1 MNPIKTIEV
10 DNLKYQLNDE
20 NKTAGVAGYVK
31 APEEIFI
38 PRSII
43 YESQEY
49 RVTEILKR
57 SFYRSL
63 KLKYVK
69 FADDSEI
76 QIIGKK
82 SFYQTSLQTISIPTQ
97 LKKICEKAFGKCI
110 SLTSVE
116 IPDNSELQSIGRK
129 AFYKTEIE
137 CFTIPSKLVEL
148 GENWFTDTVKLKQI
162 NIMPNNPNFTLYDDK
177 FVLGKSNPQNENFDV
192 LIFANRDLK
201 TALVPNFIRII
212 GNYSFGRCENLENVE
227 FSDDSE
233 LRIIC
238 ENAFSLSE
246 IKSITIPPKL
256 IELKDGW
263 KYRAE
268 SLKSVYI
275 SAKNTNFKMYDD
287 KFILGKSNPENEI
300 FDILVYS
307 KNDVKTAVIPE
318 FIRIISAGAFID
330 CWSLDS
336 VTFKEKC
343 QLESIKKF
351 AFSNTKIKEISIPST
366 VKEIGKKAFLN
377 CNNLTVVNFTP
388 DSQLQEIKEETFG
401 NTKIQSIWIPPHV
414 KRIRKAIFS
423 RCLINSVDFPENS
436 ETCIIDKYAFITS
449 SIKEF
454 TIPPLLTS
462 IHPEILRS
470 LFCLKTYPSN
480 HNFLALNE
488 GNIILTKS
496 SPEIDNFDVIFF
508 VTRKVESF
516 VVPNFIKFI
525 SPYAFHCCLYLR
537 QIEFEKGSQLQEIG
551 YSAFYESSLIKIEF
565 PSSLKRICKDS
576 FFFCKNLSTVVFPK
590 DSELQ
595 VIEEDSFSA
604 TKIDSI
610 TIPSKVVEFNTFWNR
625 RSTCLSEIKVDP
637 ENTHYKSI
645 CDNKVIL
652 SKLSPESE
660 NFDCVLFATRNLLN
674 VTIPNYVRVIGNN
687 AFADSPN
694 LKNIVFEEGSQLQS
708 IGKNGFIGT
717 KIEKIKIPSSC
728 KVIGSDA
735 FGNCTNLFKFEFD
748 NYSKLEKI
756 EESVFYNSGIS
767 SFWVPPSVT
776 HFTGKSFK
784 YTNYLLIIVGFE
796 PNSNLNEIVLEEFTF
811 SYHTLI
817 MIPVELRD
825 KILFKDN

>member
-10 DNLKYQLNDE
+10 DNLKYQINDE

-31 APEEIFI
+31 TQEEIFI

-49 RVTEILKR
+49 IVTEILKR

-63 KLKYVK
+63 KLEYVK
-69 FADDSEI
+69 FADDSEV

-82 SFYQTSLQTISIPTQ
+82 SFYQTSLQTISIPTK
-97 LKKICEKAFGKCI
+97 LKNICEKAFGKCFR
-110 SLTSVE
+110 LTNVE

-137 CFTIPSKLVEL
+137 YFTIPSKLVEL
-148 GENWFTDTVKLKQI
+148 GENWFADTVKLKQI
-162 NIMPNNPNFTLYDDK
+162 NINPNNPNFTVYDDK
-177 FVLGKSNPQNENFDV
+177 FVLRKSNPQNEIFDV
-192 LIFANRDLK
+192 LIFANRDLE
-201 TALVPNFIRII
+201 TAFIPNFIRII
-212 GNYSFGRCENLENVE
+212 GSYSFGRCENLEKVE

-263 KYRAE
+263 KYQAE
-268 SLKSVYI
+268 CLKSVYI
-275 SAKNTNFKMYDD
+275 SPKNENFKMYDD
-287 KFILGKSNPENEI
+287 KFILGKSNPETEI
-300 FDILVYS
+300 FDMLVYS
-307 KNDVKTAVIPE
+307 KNDVKTVVIPE

-330 CWSLDS
+330 CGSLNS
-336 VTFKEKC
+336 VTFNEKC
-343 QLESIKKF
+343 QLECIKKF
-351 AFSNTKIKEISIPST
+351 AFSKTKISEISIPST
-366 VKEIGKKAFLN
+366 VKEIGKKAFHD
-377 CNNLTVVNFTP
+377 CYNLTIVNFTP

-401 NTKIQSIWIPPHV
+401 HTKIRDIWIPPHV

-423 RCLINSVDFPENS
+423 HCLINRVDFPENS
-436 ETCIIDKYAFITS
+436 ETCIIDKYAFIMC
-449 SIKEF
+449 SIKEL
-454 TIPPLLTS
+454 TIPPLSTS
-462 IHPEILRS
+462 IYPEMLR
-470 LFCLKTYPSN
+470 LLVFLKTYPSN
-480 HNFLALNE
+480 HNFLALNN
-488 GNIILTKS
+488 GNVILTKS
-496 SPEIDNFDVIFF
+496 SPEIDNFDVILF

-525 SPYAFHCCLYLR
+525 SPYAFHSCLYLR
-537 QIEFEKGSQLQEIG
+537 QIEFEKDSQLQEIG
-551 YSAFYESSLIKIEF
+551 YSAFDESSLIKIEF
-565 PSSLKRICKDS
+565 PSSLKRICKNS
-576 FFFCKNLSTVVFPK
+576 FFFCKKLSNVVFPK

-595 VIEEDSFSA
+595 AIEEDSFSA
-604 TKIDSI
+604 TMIDRI
-610 TIPSKVVEFNTFWNR
+610 TIPSKVVEFNNFWNR
-625 RSTCLSEIKVDP
+625 RSACLSQIKIDP

-660 NFDCVLFATRNLLN
+660 NFDCVLFAIRKIVN

-694 LKNIVFEEGSQLQS
+694 LKSIVFEEGSQLQS
-708 IGKNGFIGT
+708 IGKNGLVGT
-717 KIEKIKIPSSC
+717 KIEKIPSSC

-735 FGNCTNLFKFEFD
+735 FGNCSNLLKFEFD

-756 EESVFYNSGIS
+756 EEFVFYNSGIN

-784 YTNYLLIIVGFE
+784 YTNYLLLIVGFE
-796 PNSNLNEIVLEEFTF
+796 PNSNVNEIVLEEFTF

-817 MIPVELRD
+817 MIPDELRD